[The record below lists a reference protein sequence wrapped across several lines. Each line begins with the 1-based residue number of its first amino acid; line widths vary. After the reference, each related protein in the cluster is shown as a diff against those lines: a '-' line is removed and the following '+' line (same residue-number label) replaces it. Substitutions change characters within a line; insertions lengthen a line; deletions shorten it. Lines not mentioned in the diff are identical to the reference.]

1 MIEIK
6 YDVEKIKT
14 LLKEKKL
21 QKFLK
26 YIKLR
31 AIEDKSQATD
41 DNIVEIVNLVKE
53 VGKKEVMEILNF
65 YNSAEN
71 GAKI

>member
-6 YDVEKIKT
+6 YDAEKIKT
-14 LLKEKKL
+14 LLKEKNL

-31 AIEDKSQATD
+31 AIVDKSQATD

-53 VGKKEVMEILNF
+53 AGKKEVMKFLNF

-71 GAKI
+71 GVKI